1 MEKNKHFL
9 IGDTSSFHG
18 LFFQLSP
25 WFVFSGRGGPNL
37 NPRWPGSAF
46 WASPATGG
54 LQKLGCLGGTPG
66 RDAWDQGW
74 LEMVGCFG
82 MLVGDGWRWL
92 IFGDGWFFWRWLG
105 GRKERLESRWWTI
118 YNLYITRKPEV
129 KVIEILLKKPPNI
142 AANPRR
148 DFQCEI

>member
-1 MEKNKHFL
+1 MEKKQKTSNFL

-25 WFVFSGRGGPNL
+25 WWPKPRVGPKVAWLSFLSIAGNGW
-37 NPRWPGSAF
+37 PPKTGVPWGTRWRF
-46 WASPATGG
+46 
-54 LQKLGCLGGTPG
+54 
-66 RDAWDQGW
+66 DAWDQGVVGDGGWMFWEAGWRW
-74 LEMVGCFG
+74 LEMVDF
-82 MLVGDGWRWL
+82 WRWL
-92 IFGDGWFFWRWLG
+92 IFLEVV
-105 GRKERLESRWWTI
+105 GRQKERLESRWWTI